1 MATKTVGKIKQ
12 RDLDPDLILA
22 LSEAHDPSVI
32 TSLLA
37 SYVKKT
43 DVISRSS
50 LPDDYVGEVDE
61 RLAALEK
68 RVTNIE
74 SNFFSN
80 ETKLI
85 IDNLDDSLKD
95 IILALE
101 TFVSNV
107 KKEGDIPVI
116 SSNIYGERVIMVKG
130 ADNNEYPVVIP
141 DISLNPDGFT
151 DIDKKTIDMRI
162 KQLQSKASEFESA
175 LKAIRLQING
185 IDRATITLGTT
196 LGGISAIGGISAGG
210 LSDAMSYSMA
220 ADVSASL
227 TSNAARLTNLETTVD
242 AMRGTTAKVQSMY
255 SMQRDILA
263 QANDISV
270 LQHDITAQVQYADL
284 NAELKNKINM
294 ISDLNRRLGI
304 VEVTKMNQPSLSQSG
319 YLYYGKDEGQFVRP
333 RMPVISATVCE
344 SYPEVLNAQTSGQPF
359 IIDTYTGIGYSY
371 NEVTK
376 GYDTVKIC
384 ETSAYDNLFI
394 LDTATDVISHAI
406 IDGSL
411 VKLNNGQNSAKAIG
425 TSNVNAR
432 VLQIS
437 AGSVEVIH
445 RLNNLKKFPPVVLM
459 HDLDEYSRTYDSYI
473 SSEGTITLSHNVDGF
488 VIHNDSDHKIE
499 VLVIMGD

>member
-22 LSEAHDPSVI
+22 LSEAKDPSVI
-32 TSLLA
+32 TSLLNN
-37 SYVKKT
+37 YVRKT
-43 DVISRSS
+43 DVISRNA

-61 RLAALEK
+61 RIANLES
-68 RVTNIE
+68 RMTFLETNAVT
-74 SNFFSN
+74 N

-107 KKEGDIPVI
+107 KKEGDVPVI
-116 SSNIYGERVIMVKG
+116 SSNTYGDRVIMVKG

-151 DIDKKTIDMRI
+151 DIEKKTIHTRI
-162 KQLQSKASEFESA
+162 QQLQNKVTEFDNA

-196 LGGISAIGGISAGG
+196 LSG
-210 LSDAMSYSMA
+210 LSHPAVVTGSVSDALSVAFA

-227 TSNAARLTNLETTVD
+227 TSNAARLTNLENTVD
-242 AMRGTTAKVQSMY
+242 AIKGTNASVQSMY
-255 SMQRDILA
+255 SMQQNLIS
-263 QANDISV
+263 QASDISV
-270 LQHDITAQVQYADL
+270 LQNDMIAQIQYSDL

-304 VEVTKMNQPSLSQSG
+304 VEVSKMNQPSLLQSG
-319 YLYYGKDEGQFVRP
+319 YLYYSKDEGQLVRP
-333 RMPVISATVCE
+333 RMPFITATVCE
-344 SYPEVLNAQTSGQPF
+344 SYPEVLNAQTSGHPF
-359 IIDTYTGIGYSY
+359 IIDAYTGTGYSY

-376 GYDTVKIC
+376 NYDSIKIC
-384 ETSAYDNLFI
+384 ETSVYDNIFI
-394 LDTATDVISHAI
+394 LDAETNIISYAV

-411 VKLNNGQNSAKAIG
+411 VKLNGGQNSAKAIG
-425 TSNVNAR
+425 ATSVSAR
-432 VLQIS
+432 VLQIA

-445 RLNNLKKFPPVVLM
+445 RLNNLKKFPPVVLV
-459 HDLDEYSRTYDSYI
+459 HDLDEYSRTYDSYV
-473 SSEGTITLSHNVDGF
+473 SSEGTVTLSHNIDGF

-499 VLVIMGD
+499 VLIIMGD